1 MKFSI
6 QSLFRKVKPAESLEI
21 QTALPHYSPV
31 IRAMSLLTASVIFL
45 QGPLAL
51 AAVIDWNPTLSS
63 GTFSTQV
70 GGTWSSGGMPG
81 SSDTAK
87 FNLFTSDYSVLIDG
101 SRSVDGLATFNLNGT
116 AGTTVILTGSLD
128 GTSILQLG
136 TAGIQ
141 TTAGSLRLDSAL
153 TVTLGGAQTWTV
165 DGATA
170 LTVAGT
176 LNGTGSLTKDGA
188 GLLSLETATTS
199 YTGDTTVLAGTVN
212 AGTLSG
218 TTVLAVSG
226 GTLNVGSYNTS
237 ATLSVSN
244 DGIVN
249 VLNADLTLAGTVTN
263 NATSAGSV
271 NFLANT
277 GTITLSSLAGSGA
290 TLFNSAAN
298 IAGTLSSG
306 SVSVF
311 GLLTAVDISGGT
323 VSVGSLAATGIIS
336 GGVIGVASGPAVMST
351 VSGGTLNLNGPSG
364 SVATLNGGSLNLSG
378 ATTLT
383 VSAGDSAGTI
393 NGAGALIKD
402 TSATLTLSGANTYTG
417 STTVSGGSL
426 NVAPTGSLLS
436 TGTLIVLSGASANFL
451 ASVATIGSISGAGAT
466 VFAGTGTVTS
476 ALAEGTVNFGGDAHL
491 SSVSGANV
499 SVNGSASL
507 SAGLGAGAL
516 TLNSIGNYVGN
527 LTGGSLT
534 LNSGAVAE
542 GYLFSNG
549 NVTNSGSLVIRGA
562 GSTFSGLLSGAGT
575 LVFADSSQ
583 TLGGTLSGFT
593 GTYGSVEGSAVGF
606 KTETNAAA
614 SLVISGSSGAWLMT
628 NGGSIGA
635 VSVSADSA
643 MVLGAGTYTLGTI
656 AGDAGSFVLG
666 GGTFTLGSL
675 TGSGTVANVVASPT
689 ILKVGALNTSTEF
702 SGTLTEDATNSA
714 GSLSLVKVGAGT
726 LTLSGPNTFTGT
738 TTVNAGTLITIAGA
752 LGSTVSI
759 GVNGATL
766 NAVDYNSAATLTV
779 DASGFATISGT
790 DLSLGAVINANTS
803 VDSVSFTS
811 SSGTITLAG
820 LSGAGNTRFTN
831 DATIT
836 AGGII
841 EGTVNVAGLL
851 TSDISGGEVNAGS
864 LRAVSVSGGMTG
876 ITDAASILTLSGGV
890 NTVGGIATVTT
901 VSDGTLNLNGPS
913 GSVATLNG
921 GTLNLSVA
929 TTLTVS
935 AGDSAGTING
945 DGALIKDSSAT
956 LTLSGANTFSG
967 STTVEAGT
975 LTLASGG
982 SLASAVVGVNAGAI
996 LNASGNSPL
1005 SIATVLTADGVVNL
1019 SSSGV
1024 ILETLLGSGT
1034 VNLTSTVLTVQNG
1047 NFSGAVN
1054 DGSTAGSLVKTSTGL
1069 LTLSGLNG
1077 YTGQTS
1083 VQEGTLTLGSGGT
1096 LTSTAVNV
1104 SAGATLNSEVDS
1116 QLSLATVLTADGV
1129 VNLSNPVVALAA
1141 LSGSGT
1147 VTLNSTELTVQ
1158 GGTFGGSI
1166 NEGGAIG
1173 SSLVKT
1179 GVGELTLSGLNGYT
1193 GATSVVEGSLTLASG
1208 GTLSGFV
1215 VGVSAGATLNSQAGS
1230 ALSPATLLTADG
1242 VVNLFN
1248 TEVALMTLLGSGTV
1262 NLDTTALTVQGGTF
1276 TGAIKDGSTPGSL
1289 VKTSPETLILSGA
1302 STYTGGTSLNEG
1314 TLSIGHNL
1322 ALGAGTLNVA
1332 DGATLDAVESGLSL
1346 SNNLGLNGTLNYL
1359 GTNSLTISGLVSLGT
1374 VSGINV
1380 VGNALT
1386 LTGTVSGDFDFTKS
1400 GAGTLTVNGNN
1411 TSTAAT
1417 IVTGGSLILGAS
1429 GSLATGSLTVSGAN
1443 TVLDLGETHQLV
1455 SAIAVTD
1462 ATVRSGTLEGTSF
1475 TLDGAKVS
1483 AKLAGTGALTS
1494 TGNTTLSAENSL
1506 TGPVTV
1512 NSGTLSIGA
1521 GGTVGSLSNAA
1532 SFSVA
1537 SGATLQSNR
1546 SNDLDLTQ
1554 VISGEGSLVKD
1565 GAGTTILSGGNTYS
1579 GGTSVKAGTLIVSG
1593 SLAAGS
1599 DLTVAA
1605 DSFANLAYASAAIG
1619 RLANGGSV
1627 NFTVATGTVSVAT
1640 LTGAGFTGFAS
1651 NLAVDSYTGSGTL
1664 SRING
1669 GSGTLILTT
1678 FNGTGVTTLSG
1689 DTTITNLNGGS
1700 INQASTGTLFV
1711 SAGNSTGVISG
1722 AASLVKNGGTTLILA
1737 GANTYTGS
1745 TTVKAGLLDVTG
1757 SIAVGST
1764 LKIEAGGARFAN
1776 AATLDVVINSG
1787 LLGLAAG
1794 SSINTITSTGTLTH
1808 TGGLTISG
1816 AGSIASL
1823 SGGASS
1829 SFTKSG
1835 TGTLTLGGIYLG
1847 TTSVTGGTLSL
1858 NAGARLNGDVTVSGG
1873 RLLLGDANQ
1882 FGGNLTLASGII
1894 DLGGNSQLL
1903 AGSFTATGG
1912 MLGVVGETG
1921 TLTASAVNVSGGTM
1935 NVTPKVIA
1943 LTAIGSSAAVLP
1955 ELSLSGT
1962 SSTPVTLTVPVVYV
1976 EAVKVSGS
1984 NQVLVLTGT
1993 DAAPSTTALSISGN
2007 NNTVQFTQGF
2017 APTKSVELTVGGAGS
2032 TGSVLKVGGE
2042 GLVLARGKL
2051 SGRGTIEGNV
2061 RLGTGSNFAPGNSPG
2076 VMTIVGNLA
2085 LNGATLSIEFDRT
2098 APIGDQQDQV
2108 VVTGGA
2114 VTINGGTLSLNLG
2127 TGASRFRPGVDQFN
2141 PIFISSGSAATVAK
2155 LVGGTGFSTLIA
2167 PAGFGFSLVDGLLVL
2182 PNSGLTS
2189 GFSRIGASGNL
2200 AAVGSLVDR
2209 AFSAG
2214 INSSTIG
2221 AGSLGALMDNTSA
2234 LASANKA
2241 TVASTLAALNPAV
2254 YAELGNIGI
2263 DRLHDVQAGLSNHLD
2278 MLALD
2283 AVGEPGLS
2291 LGVRVAP
2298 PQPQSAPAAS
2308 AVERARAWTT
2318 AYGGWGKRNSDSGFG
2333 AAGYSSSNYGDV
2345 SGVESKI
2352 GDFTI
2357 GLTGAVGHSSA
2368 TFQDGKGSVTADSW
2382 HTGVY
2387 GSFPAGRLVLDA
2399 SFVYGQADSTLKRSV
2414 DVAGG
2419 GATSGKS
2426 QGSEWTGQAGFAVPF
2441 RTDGD
2446 SLMITPSVHVIHAS
2460 VEQDAITESSLNG
2473 LEAAVKG
2480 ASTTATALR
2489 TGVQAAKLTT
2499 LGTIATR
2506 LTASLDWVHSFDSGR
2521 NDVDIALTGAG
2532 AETSRF
2538 QSSKAGKD
2546 AIRFG
2551 LGAEFALT
2559 DRIRFRLNVDDQVK
2573 SGVNSV
2579 YSSASIGLQF

>member
-1 MKFSI
+1 M
-6 QSLFRKVKPAESLEI
+6 
-21 QTALPHYSPV
+21 
-31 IRAMSLLTASVIFL
+31 
-45 QGPLAL
+45 
-51 AAVIDWNPTLSS
+51 
-63 GTFSTQV
+63 
-70 GGTWSSGGMPG
+70 
-81 SSDTAK
+81 
-87 FNLFTSDYSVLIDG
+87 
-101 SRSVDGLATFNLNGT
+101 
-116 AGTTVILTGSLD
+116 
-128 GTSILQLG
+128 
-136 TAGIQ
+136 
-141 TTAGSLRLDSAL
+141 
-153 TVTLGGAQTWTV
+153 
-165 DGATA
+165 
-170 LTVAGT
+170 
-176 LNGTGSLTKDGA
+176 
-188 GLLSLETATTS
+188 
-199 YTGDTTVLAGTVN
+199 
-212 AGTLSG
+212 
-218 TTVLAVSG
+218 
-226 GTLNVGSYNTS
+226 
-237 ATLSVSN
+237 
-244 DGIVN
+244 
-249 VLNADLTLAGTVTN
+249 
-263 NATSAGSV
+263 
-271 NFLANT
+271 
-277 GTITLSSLAGSGA
+277 SGA
-290 TLFNSAAN
+290 
-298 IAGTLSSG
+298 
-306 SVSVF
+306 
-311 GLLTAVDISGGT
+311 
-323 VSVGSLAATGIIS
+323 
-336 GGVIGVASGPAVMST
+336 
-351 VSGGTLNLNGPSG
+351 
-364 SVATLNGGSLNLSG
+364 
-378 ATTLT
+378 
-383 VSAGDSAGTI
+383 
-393 NGAGALIKD
+393 
-402 TSATLTLSGANTYTG
+402 
-417 STTVSGGSL
+417 
-426 NVAPTGSLLS
+426 
-436 TGTLIVLSGASANFL
+436 
-451 ASVATIGSISGAGAT
+451 
-466 VFAGTGTVTS
+466 
-476 ALAEGTVNFGGDAHL
+476 
-491 SSVSGANV
+491 
-499 SVNGSASL
+499 
-507 SAGLGAGAL
+507 
-516 TLNSIGNYVGN
+516 
-527 LTGGSLT
+527 
-534 LNSGAVAE
+534 
-542 GYLFSNG
+542 
-549 NVTNSGSLVIRGA
+549 
-562 GSTFSGLLSGAGT
+562 
-575 LVFADSSQ
+575 
-583 TLGGTLSGFT
+583 
-593 GTYGSVEGSAVGF
+593 
-606 KTETNAAA
+606 
-614 SLVISGSSGAWLMT
+614 
-628 NGGSIGA
+628 
-635 VSVSADSA
+635 
-643 MVLGAGTYTLGTI
+643 
-656 AGDAGSFVLG
+656 
-666 GGTFTLGSL
+666 
-675 TGSGTVANVVASPT
+675 
-689 ILKVGALNTSTEF
+689 
-702 SGTLTEDATNSA
+702 
-714 GSLSLVKVGAGT
+714 
-726 LTLSGPNTFTGT
+726 NTFTGT

-901 VSDGTLNLNGPS
+901 MSGGTLNLNGPS

-921 GTLNLSVA
+921 GSLNLSGA

-945 DGALIKDSSAT
+945 AGALIKDTSAT

-996 LNASGNSPL
+996 LNASGDSPL

-1077 YTGQTS
+1077 YTGPTS

-1096 LTSTAVNV
+1096 LTSAAVNV

-1116 QLSLATVLTADGV
+1116 QLSLGTVLTADGV
-1129 VNLSNPVVALAA
+1129 VNLSNPAVALVA

-1147 VTLNSTELTVQ
+1147 VTLNSTELRVQ

-1193 GATSVVEGSLTLASG
+1193 GATSVEEGSLTLASG

-1276 TGAIKDGSTPGSL
+1276 TGAIKDGGAPGSL
-1289 VKTSPETLILSGA
+1289 VKTSPDTLILSGP

-1332 DGATLDAVESGLSL
+1332 DGATLDAVVSGLSL

-1455 SAIAVTD
+1455 AAIAVTD

-1512 NSGTLSIGA
+1512 NAGTLSIGA

-1565 GAGTTILSGGNTYS
+1565 GAGTTTLSGGNTYS

-1689 DTTITNLNGGS
+1689 DTTITNLNAGS

-2042 GLVLARGKL
+2042 GLVLASGKL

-2061 RLGTGSNFAPGNSPG
+2061 RLGAGSNFAPGNSPG

-2108 VVTGGA
+2108 RVTAPGT

-2127 TGASRFRPGVDQFN
+2127 TGAARFRPGVDTFY
-2141 PIFISSGSAATVAK
+2141 PVFISSGSAATGVEKSVA
-2155 LVGGTGFSTLIA
+2155 GAGFSTLLA
-2167 PAGFGFSLVDGLLVL
+2167 PAGSGFSLVNGA
-2182 PNSGLTS
+2182 LTFS
-2189 GFSRIGASGNL
+2189 NGGFSRIGASGNL